1 MRHIRLVARTRE
13 VERIPS
19 RAQTGTTPT
28 TPLGVKIQFLVD
40 LTDRII
46 TIMMQKESAY

>member
-13 VERIPS
+13 VQRIPN
-19 RAQTGTTPT
+19 RAQSPKATQ
-28 TPLGVKIQFLVD
+28 IQFLVD

-46 TIMMQKESAY
+46 TIMMQKESTY

>member
-1 MRHIRLVARTRE
+1 MRHIRLVARARQ

-19 RAQTGTTPT
+19 PAQSTTE
-28 TPLGVKIQFLVD
+28 VKMQFLVD

-46 TIMMQKESAY
+46 TIIMQKESTY